1 MVKMNDIDGQKQL
14 KHNAVWYTAFV
25 FMLLMSV
32 CNCIRQIIDR
42 MTCEL
47 QYSFTWDNPIY
58 WTVGRGYLNGLKPY
72 ADLFETKPPGIF
84 LLSAFSFIVN
94 GDVFIGNIFSF
105 ICLVIIGSV
114 PLMSAILIY
123 RNRKAES
130 FEKALMYTC
139 AGAFGACVMLYSQ
152 IRSGQMQVEA
162 LGAAFICLY
171 VLVVFNIDT
180 DKAKPYSPAIFLA
193 ALFVMGGVMFKEP
206 FLLVALASVLFFT
219 KTIKDFVY
227 KLVLPILYGGVL
239 GIVVMTF
246 TGTLG
251 PYITIYLPHMTGN
264 HVSIHGSPFR
274 RGFDIRRILDDL
286 GKFSGGLQVMII
298 IIVLVSVIII
308 LNRTGNDLS
317 SRRRLVFSVIDFVKV
332 VLIVYLVSF
341 SVGLGGQYYNH
352 HYVFAVPF
360 YIAAFIFIV
369 KEIESRLKVIIGVLL
384 IISSSVFYLLPDY
397 QYDQN
402 VLDAYPVI
410 KQQAE
415 YVDGLLEHYETDRYQ
430 YLGFNGNRFYGLTE
444 HSPLGPVFIQDPN
457 NFKEDDT
464 WFTRNLRQQMEEAQI
479 LIVEKLNAPVMNDE
493 LSRMITE
500 DFTLEPWDDTY
511 NEDVPEDF
519 EYTIYYRV
527 RR

>member
-1 MVKMNDIDGQKQL
+1 
-14 KHNAVWYTAFV
+14 
-25 FMLLMSV
+25 
-32 CNCIRQIIDR
+32 
-42 MTCEL
+42 
-47 QYSFTWDNPIY
+47 
-58 WTVGRGYLNGLKPY
+58 
-72 ADLFETKPPGIF
+72 
-84 LLSAFSFIVN
+84 
-94 GDVFIGNIFSF
+94 
-105 ICLVIIGSV
+105 
-114 PLMSAILIY
+114 
-123 RNRKAES
+123 
-130 FEKALMYTC
+130 
-139 AGAFGACVMLYSQ
+139 
-152 IRSGQMQVEA
+152 
-162 LGAAFICLY
+162 
-171 VLVVFNIDT
+171 
-180 DKAKPYSPAIFLA
+180 
-193 ALFVMGGVMFKEP
+193 
-206 FLLVALASVLFFT
+206 
-219 KTIKDFVY
+219 
-227 KLVLPILYGGVL
+227 
-239 GIVVMTF
+239 
-246 TGTLG
+246 
-251 PYITIYLPHMTGN
+251 
-264 HVSIHGSPFR
+264 
-274 RGFDIRRILDDL
+274 
-286 GKFSGGLQVMII
+286 MII

-402 VLDAYPVI
+402 VLDAYPVMEE
-410 KQQAE
+410 QAE
-415 YVDGLLEHYETDRYQ
+415 YVDGLLNHYEIDRYQ